1 VRRAALAWHPVT
13 VWINGTLLPDDEA
26 RISVFDHGLVT
37 GDGVFET
44 IKVVR
49 GVPFALSRH
58 LTRLAR
64 SAAGLGL
71 AEPDLDQIR
80 AGAMAVV
87 ESSELELARMRITVT
102 GGIAP
107 LGSERGGSPLTAIVA
122 LGEMHAPALS
132 VDVTTV
138 PWPRNEHGALSG
150 LKTTSYGENVRALAY
165 AVEHGGSEAIFPN
178 TAGNLCEGTGTNVF
192 VVSDGKLL
200 TPPLSAGCLAG
211 VTRALVIEWAGAAE
225 QDLPLAALAGADE
238 AFLTGT
244 TRDVQ
249 PISGVDAQALPA
261 APGPIT
267 KKAAE
272 VFAMR
277 AAESPDP

>member
-1 VRRAALAWHPVT
+1 VA
-13 VWINGTLLPDDEA
+13 VWINGTLVPDDEA

-44 IKVVR
+44 VKVVN

-58 LTRLAR
+58 LARLSR
-64 SAAGLGL
+64 SATGLGL
-71 AEPDLDQIR
+71 AAPDLDQIKI
-80 AGAMAVV
+80 GAMAVIV
-87 ESSELELARMRITVT
+87 ASGKLELARMRITVT

-122 LGEMHAPALS
+122 LAEAKAPAPW
-132 VDVTTV
+132 VDVVTV

-165 AVEHGGSEAIFPN
+165 AGEHGGSEAIFPN
-178 TAGNLCEGTGTNVF
+178 TVGDLCEGTGTNVF
-192 VVSDGKLL
+192 VVSQGRLV

-211 VTRALVIEWAGAAE
+211 VTRALVIEWSGATEA
-225 QDLPLAALAGADE
+225 DMPLTALAEADE

-249 PISGVDAQALPA
+249 PIRCVDGMPLAA
-261 APGPIT
+261 APGPVT
-267 KKAAE
+267 RKAAE

-277 AAESPDP
+277 SAETPDP

>member
-1 VRRAALAWHPVT
+1 VA
-13 VWINGTLLPDDEA
+13 VWINGTLVPDDEA

-44 IKVVR
+44 VKVAG

-58 LTRLAR
+58 LARLGR

-71 AEPDLDQIR
+71 AGPDLEQIR
-80 AGAMAVV
+80 AGALAVIKA
-87 ESSELELARMRITVT
+87 SGRPELARMRITVT

-107 LGSERGGSPLTAIVA
+107 LGSERGDSPLTAIVA
-122 LGEMHAPALS
+122 LGEMHAPAS
-132 VDVTTV
+132 WVDVTTV

-165 AVEHGGSEAIFPN
+165 ATSHGGSEAIFAN

-192 VVSDGKLL
+192 VVSDGRLL

-211 VTRALVIEWAGAAE
+211 VTRALVIEWSGAAE
-225 QDLPLAALAGADE
+225 QDLPLAALAEADE

-249 PISGVDAQALPA
+249 PIRSVDGQVLTA

-277 AAESPDP
+277 AAETPDP

>member
-1 VRRAALAWHPVT
+1 VA
-13 VWINGTLLPDDEA
+13 VWINGTLVPDDEA

-44 IKVVR
+44 VKVVN
-49 GVPFALSRH
+49 GVPFALTRH
-58 LTRLAR
+58 LARLAR

-71 AEPDLDQIR
+71 AAPDLEQIR
-80 AGAMAVV
+80 IGAMAVIV
-87 ESSELELARMRITVT
+87 ASGKLELARMRITVT

-122 LGEMHAPALS
+122 LAEAKAPAPW
-132 VDVTTV
+132 VDVVTV

-165 AVEHGGSEAIFPN
+165 AGEHGGSEAIFPN
-178 TAGNLCEGTGTNVF
+178 TAGDLCEGTGTNVF
-192 VVSDGKLL
+192 VVSQGRLV
-200 TPPLSAGCLAG
+200 TPLLSAGCLAG
-211 VTRALVIEWAGAAE
+211 VTRALVIEWSGATEA
-225 QDLPLAALAGADE
+225 DMPLSALAEADE

-249 PISGVDAQALPA
+249 PIRCVDGMPLAA
-261 APGPIT
+261 APGPVT
-267 KKAAE
+267 RKAAE

-277 AAESPDP
+277 SAETPDP